1 MKQTMKAQARLLR
14 EKGYSY
20 SFIQKEIPVAKSTL
34 SYWLADIPYTP
45 NQETILH
52 IGKARAASG
61 VAKNKLKLSSFKRAK
76 EEAKKSIGQL
86 SKRDIFMLG
95 LGLYAGEG
103 TKTHDIVRLINANP
117 KIIKFTILWFKEVCG
132 LKNINFMVRI
142 HLYPDNDIEEA
153 LSYWSQA
160 VGIPLAQFQ
169 QTQVDTRMGKKV
181 SKRGKLPFGTAHLS
195 IKSMGNK
202 DFGVFLAR
210 KINAWINEVF

>member
-1 MKQTMKAQARLLR
+1 MKTKARILR

-45 NQETILH
+45 NQETVLC

-61 VAKNKLKLSSFKRAK
+61 VAKNKLKIDSFKRAK
-76 EEAKKSIGQL
+76 EEAQKDVGGLL

-117 KIIKFTILWFKEVCG
+117 KIIKFAILWFKEVCG

-142 HLYPDNDIEEA
+142 HLYPDNDIQEA

-160 VGIPLAQFQ
+160 VGIPIIQFQ
-169 QTQVDTRMGKKV
+169 QTQVDTRIGKKV

-210 KINAWINEVF
+210 KINAWIDEVF

>member
-1 MKQTMKAQARLLR
+1 MKQTMKTQARVLR
-14 EKGYSY
+14 KKGYSY

-45 NQETILH
+45 NQETVLH

-61 VAKNKLKLSSFKRAK
+61 MAKNKLKIDSFKRAR
-76 EEAKKSIGQL
+76 EDAKKDVGRL

-117 KIIKFTILWFKEVCG
+117 KIIKFAILWFKEVCG

-142 HLYPDNDIEEA
+142 HLYPDNDINEA

-169 QTQVDTRMGKKV
+169 QTQVDTRIGKKV

-210 KINAWINEVF
+210 KINAWIEEVF

>member
-1 MKQTMKAQARLLR
+1 MKAQARALR

-34 SYWLADIPYTP
+34 SYWLSDIPYTP

-61 VAKNKLKLSSFKRAK
+61 AAKNKLKLSSFKRAK
-76 EEAKKSIGQL
+76 EEAKKNIGRL

-132 LKNINFMVRI
+132 LKNVNFMVRI
-142 HLYPDNDIEEA
+142 HLYPDNDINEA
-153 LSYWSQA
+153 LTYWSQA
-160 VGIPLAQFQ
+160 IGLPLTQFQ
-169 QTQVDTRMGKKV
+169 QTQVDTRVGKKV
-181 SKRGKLPFGTAHLS
+181 SKRGKLSFGTAHLS

-210 KINAWINEVF
+210 KINAWIEEVF